1 MGDSIASECSPL
13 LKMEDA
19 QAKEGVQAQGNLR
32 QRQQDRGTQQC
43 PVIGPNTTLININAH
58 SSD

>member
-13 LKMEDA
+13 LKMQDA

-32 QRQQDRGTQQC
+32 QRQQDRGHS
-43 PVIGPNTTLININAH
+43 AM
-58 SSD
+58 SSDRAKHHIDQHQRT